1 MDKLEQF
8 KHQQYINLET
18 FRRNGEGMKTPVWF
32 VQDGKT
38 LFVRTV
44 DESGKVKRIRNNGH
58 VNVALCKMDGGLLSE
73 WIPAQ
78 ARSVADPS
86 VDKKVARLIYKKYS
100 LMGILLSINSRL
112 RHAHYAILEIKL
124 SE

>member
-32 VQDGKT
+32 VQDGET

-78 ARSVADPS
+78 ARRVADPT
-86 VDKKVARLIYKKYS
+86 VEKEVAHLIYKKYS

-112 RHAHYAILEIKL
+112 RHTHYAILEIKL

>member
-78 ARSVADPS
+78 ARRVADPT
-86 VDKKVARLIYKKYS
+86 VEKEVAHLIYKKYS

-112 RHAHYAILEIKL
+112 RHTHYAILEIKL

>member
-38 LFVRTV
+38 VFVRTV

-78 ARSVADPS
+78 ARRVADPT
-86 VDKKVARLIYKKYS
+86 VEKEVAHLIYKKYS

-112 RHAHYAILEIKL
+112 RHTHYAILEIKL